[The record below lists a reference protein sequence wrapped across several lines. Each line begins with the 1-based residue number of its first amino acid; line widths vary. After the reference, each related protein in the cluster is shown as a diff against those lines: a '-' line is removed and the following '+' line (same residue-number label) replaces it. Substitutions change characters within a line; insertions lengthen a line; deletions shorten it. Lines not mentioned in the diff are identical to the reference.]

1 MRKKLLVFLA
11 FCALSLSA
19 CSYNPF
25 NDFTGIN
32 PFDAGNL
39 EMVQC
44 YDTLVWEKNE
54 KCSGYSVYVYPDEST
69 KTDELS
75 PVATTSDTFVKL
87 NSSWVG
93 MKVKVIGYTYEN
105 TTSILNIKKKTVC
118 QSSKM
123 KITTTS
129 ASNIERMSYTASDMT
144 SLLTNKTAKYGI
156 VDIPKTIN
164 RLALSDF
171 TSDYNFHFRFESRP
185 TNEPVTIVLS
195 NCNITG
201 YKGVG
206 LPVFSYTGTNNVNFM
221 FLLFGTNTIDGG
233 TTLDSS
239 TNARTAIDLPTVCFY
254 HNDEGGNIQVTGGT
268 CYGNN
273 AATGKATA
281 GYAISAKRVIN
292 ILPDQRVKLIGG
304 RGADG
309 KTNLVCGGDGQLPMK
324 TGVKVLSANLAS
336 IGLQAGDGGNGATG
350 GTGANGGNAYSYT
363 YMVNK
368 AYKKYK
374 DCFYKIKEA
383 TPGSGTGYGTKGKL
397 ITEKS

>member
-1 MRKKLLVFLA
+1 MRKKPLLFLA
-11 FCALSLSA
+11 FCALTLAS

-54 KCSGYSVYVYPDEST
+54 KCSSYSVYVYPDDSV
-69 KTDELS
+69 KTEELT
-75 PVATTSDTFVKL
+75 PVSTTSDTFIKL
-87 NSSWVG
+87 NANWVG
-93 MKVKVIGYTYEN
+93 MKVKVIGYTLEF
-105 TTSILNIKKKTVC
+105 TTNIFNAKKKTVC
-118 QSSKM
+118 QSSK
-123 KITTTS
+123 KEITAIS
-129 ASNIERMSYTASDMT
+129 ASNIERLTYNSSDMT
-144 SLLTNKTAKYGI
+144 RLLTSSSAKYGV

-164 RLALSDF
+164 RLALYDF
-171 TSDYNFHFRFESRP
+171 TSEYNFHFRFESRP
-185 TNEPVTIVLS
+185 TNDPVTIILS

-221 FLLFGTNTIDGG
+221 FTLFGTNTINGG

-239 TNARTAIDLPTVCFY
+239 TNARTAIALPTVCFY
-254 HNDEGGNIQVTGGT
+254 SNDDSGSIQVTGGT

-292 ILPDQRVKLIGG
+292 ILPDKRVKLIGG
-304 RGADG
+304 RGGDG
-309 KTNLVCGGDGQLPMK
+309 KTTLVCGGDGQIPMK
-324 TGVKVLSANLAS
+324 TGVKVLSAYSSS

-363 YMVNK
+363 YLVNN

-374 DCFYKIKEA
+374 DSFYKIKEA
-383 TPGSGTGYGTKGKL
+383 TPGSGTGYGTKGTL
-397 ITEKS
+397 ITK